1 MLAGRPHETVGN
13 DGPRWMTAVRALSAD
28 TEPGLQAG
36 SPLHTSLNRDDM
48 FTGPPG
54 SVLGPAEIL

>member
-36 SPLHTSLNRDDM
+36 SPLFIPLTCGDAIGTLDDR
-48 FTGPPG
+48 G
-54 SVLGPAEIL
+54 